1 MSDSSS
7 EPSSFSLSSS
17 ELLSSESG
25 AGASANR
32 FNPPES
38 STEAQN
44 RTNRNMDVLS
54 RLIFGGYAADFAALS
69 ASGEQFYTELEYV
82 AKLSSEELRDFSS
95 LANDNHVLVRAL
107 QVLEQAAIK
116 TGNERITGW
125 CQEALTAERNRAQYA
140 ASILAPICSVLES
153 AGAKVAVIKSLDH
166 WPDLGSDLDLYTTG
180 SPRTIRQVMRNKFGA
195 EEEARSWGDRL
206 AHKWNFKVP
215 GLPESVEIHVRN
227 LGQTGEQTILAQRVV
242 ARRLKKSIHG
252 LTFYVPAPEERV
264 LISTL
269 QRMYRH
275 FYFRLCDMADF
286 AMLLRNN
293 AIDFVELRSAA
304 MAGRIWPGV
313 ANFLLLVSEYAKQ
326 YGSPVRISH
335 EVLAAAPFP
344 EMRVQVGGNFLRIPK
359 GPAAGLYRSQLVG
372 AGIHGD
378 LRAALRLSMLP
389 PLAVSAFVAYHITGS
404 DKGVW

>member
-1 MSDSSS
+1 MSD
-7 EPSSFSLSSS
+7 
-17 ELLSSESG
+17 LSSENSTG
-25 AGASANR
+25 VSANKSI
-32 FNPPES
+32 S
-38 STEAQN
+38 SEVASKLQN
-44 RTNRNMDVLS
+44 RTKRNMDVLS
-54 RLIFGGYAADFAALS
+54 RLVFGGYLRYFATLS
-69 ASGEQFYTELEYV
+69 ASGEEFYAELEYV
-82 AKLSSEELRDFSS
+82 SKLSPEELRAFAS

-116 TGNERITGW
+116 MGNERILEW
-125 CQEALTAERNRAQYA
+125 CQDILAAERNRTQHAV
-140 ASILAPICSVLES
+140 SILAPICTVLES

-180 SPRTIRQVMRNKFGA
+180 SPRTVKQVMRKKFGA
-195 EEEARSWGDRL
+195 EEEPRSWGDRL
-206 AHKWNFKVP
+206 AGKWNFKVP
-215 GLPESVEIHVRN
+215 GLPESIEIHVRN
-227 LGQTGEQTILAQRVV
+227 LGQTGEQTISAQRVV
-242 ARRLKKSIHG
+242 SRRIEKTING

-286 AMLLRNN
+286 AMLLQNN
-293 AIDFVELRSAA
+293 AIDFVELRTAA
-304 MAGRIWPGV
+304 SLGRIWPGV

-344 EMRVQVGGNFLRIPK
+344 EMRVHVGGEFLRIPK
-359 GPAAGLYRSQLVG
+359 RPAAGLYGSQLVG

-378 LRAALRLSMLP
+378 LRAALRLTMLP